1 MKKVIIILMAFFLFN
16 ACKKDKTDE
25 LSIKGKWDLINLVAN
40 TYENNILTDTETES
54 GSGTTYN
61 FQGNGI
67 VIVADV
73 DNGTESFPY
82 SIESDSQIRMDG
94 QLIDI
99 KNLTSN
105 TVTLS
110 FRDVFSPTIYTEVIV
125 NLQR

>member
-1 MKKVIIILMAFFLFN
+1 MKKVIIILMAFILFN
-16 ACKKDKTDE
+16 ACKKDKPDE
-25 LSIKGKWDLINLVAN
+25 LSIKGKWNLVNAVAN

-54 GSGTTYN
+54 GSGTTYD
-61 FQGNGI
+61 FQNNGM
-67 VIVADV
+67 VIVTNV
-73 DNGTESFPY
+73 DSGTESFPY
-82 SIESDSQIRMDG
+82 SIESASQIKIDG